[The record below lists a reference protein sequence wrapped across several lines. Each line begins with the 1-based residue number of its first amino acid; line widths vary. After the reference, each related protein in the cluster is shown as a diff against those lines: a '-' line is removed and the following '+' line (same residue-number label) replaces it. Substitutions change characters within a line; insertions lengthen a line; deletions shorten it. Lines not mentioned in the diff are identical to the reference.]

1 MEELR
6 HGFEPDAAPQV
17 GIFCQ
22 PAVVDAPE
30 YPRHCDARV
39 LCHHR
44 SPGHARDAHVELEDE
59 QGAEDDVHHVGDDG
73 DDHRRFGVLHPD
85 EPAVYGE
92 ERYGGGCRPDT
103 GEEVFGCECPGPFA
117 ALHQPKREPPH
128 GVAQQN
134 EKQGQHDGHGHGTDE
149 DVGTFAQVAG
159 SVGLCRDAARSHAQ
173 ETARPV
179 YHVEYRRSDADGAY
193 CGGTVA
199 QPARYRRIDH
209 AQQGDGDVG
218 YDVWDGESQYSPV
231 H

>member
-1 MEELR
+1 MSNRKTNRALKTTFTTLEMMETT
-6 HGFEPDAAPQV
+6 
-17 GIFCQ
+17 I
-22 PAVVDAPE
+22 
-30 YPRHCDARV
+30 
-39 LCHHR
+39 
-44 SPGHARDAHVELEDE
+44 
-59 QGAEDDVHHVGDDG
+59 
-73 DDHRRFGVLHPD
+73 GVLEFCIPMNQPCMAKSD
-85 EPAVYGE
+85 MEAG
-92 ERYGGGCRPDT
+92 
-103 GEEVFGCECPGPFA
+103 A
-117 ALHQPKREPPH
+117 AQMRAKKYSAASARAPSLPCISPSGNLPH